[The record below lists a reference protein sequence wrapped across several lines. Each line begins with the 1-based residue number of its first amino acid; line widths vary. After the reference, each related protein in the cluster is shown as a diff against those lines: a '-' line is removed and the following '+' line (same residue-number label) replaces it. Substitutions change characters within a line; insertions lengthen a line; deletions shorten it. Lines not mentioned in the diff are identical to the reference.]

1 MSLQARTVDEFVA
14 GRREEDRISVGRA
27 CVLRAAGRPPVHSA
41 LLDLTRH
48 GCRIR
53 TGHPLAVGE
62 SVRLGLAGV
71 GTIEASVVWSEGTQ
85 YGCEFIGSLRPGAV
99 SDATR
104 GNVVNFDVSPA
115 AKPFKWSP
123 RQRVLTLAAYALTPW
138 LAIGAAVLLFRAH

>member
-1 MSLQARTVDEFVA
+1 MSLQARTVEEYIA
-14 GRREEDRISVGRA
+14 GRREEDRVSIGRA
-27 CVLRAAGRPPVHSA
+27 CVLRAPGRPPVHSA

-62 SVRLGLAGV
+62 SVLLGLAGV
-71 GTIEASVVWSEGTQ
+71 GTVEGTVVWGEGTQ

-104 GNVVNFDVSPA
+104 GNVVNFDVTPVA
-115 AKPFKWSP
+115 QPFKWSP
-123 RQRVLTLAAYALTPW
+123 RQRLLTLAIYAATPW
-138 LAIGAAVLLFRAH
+138 LAIAVAVHLFRGH